1 MEKKILTIIP
11 ARGGSK
17 TIPHKNIKN
26 LCGKPLIAWTINN
39 ALECEY
45 LDRIVVST
53 DDLQISKISKEFGA
67 EVPFLRPNKIAE
79 DDSPTIDAI
88 IHSLDF
94 LENNGYHPEI
104 VVLLQP
110 TSPLRTAQDI
120 ESALNLFF
128 EYEKTC
134 SAVVSVSEFD
144 HSPYLSLKI
153 EKGYLKPNFG
163 EEYFNKRRQDLP
175 QLYKP
180 NGSIYISTPNNI
192 RKFGGFF
199 GNKIVPYKMP
209 QERSVDIDTITD
221 FKLAELML
229 GELNEIY

>member
-17 TIPHKNIKN
+17 TIPRKNIKKF
-26 LCGKPLIAWTINN
+26 CGKPLIAWTIDH
-39 ALECEY
+39 ALECDY

-67 EVPFLRPNKIAE
+67 EVPFLRPDKMAE

-88 IHSLDF
+88 IHCLDF
-94 LENNGYHPEI
+94 LENNGYYPEI

-110 TSPLRTAQDI
+110 TSPLRTVQDI

-134 SAVVSVSEFD
+134 SSVVSVSEFD
-144 HSPYLSLKI
+144 HSPYWSLKI

-163 EEYFNKRRQDLP
+163 EKYFKIRRQDLP

-180 NGSIYISTPNNI
+180 NGSIYISNNNNL
-192 RKFGGFF
+192 RKFRGFF
-199 GNKIVPYKMP
+199 GNKIVPYLMP
-209 QERSVDIDTITD
+209 QERSVDIDTIID

-229 GELNEIY
+229 GELNETY

>member
-1 MEKKILTIIP
+1 MDNIITIIP

-17 TIPHKNIKN
+17 GVLAKNIRKC
-26 LCGKPLIAWTINN
+26 CGKPLIAWTIEQ
-39 ALECEY
+39 AITSKY
-45 LDRIVVST
+45 FDKIIVST
-53 DDLQISKISKEFGA
+53 DDNQISEISKQYGA
-67 EVPFLRPNKIAE
+67 EVPFLRPKKLAE

-128 EYEKTC
+128 EYEKIC

-192 RKFGGFF
+192 RKYGGFF